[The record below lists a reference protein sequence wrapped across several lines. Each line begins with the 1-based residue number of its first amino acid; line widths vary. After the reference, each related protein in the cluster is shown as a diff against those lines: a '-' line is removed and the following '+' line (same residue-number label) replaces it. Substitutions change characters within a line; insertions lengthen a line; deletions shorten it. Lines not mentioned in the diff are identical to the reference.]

1 AVVVTSYPLAL
12 VTEKTNVSKRK
23 EKIVVTLDSK
33 GSDMSKVKCYNCKK
47 EGHFAKNYKK
57 AKIKDYKYYNTKMLL
72 AKKDSDEQ
80 VLLVEDQA

>member
-1 AVVVTSYPLAL
+1 SANKKQQFVKTDDKKV
-12 VTEKTNVSKRK
+12 EKKDDEKKR
-23 EKIVVTLDSK
+23 
-33 GSDMSKVKCYNCKK
+33 DMSKVKCYNCKK